1 MRFQLFLSRLLNV
14 RLSESAGVL
23 GMLGHAFFSGLGIA
37 LSFTAVNVLLLEN
50 HGSERLPVIYAISA
64 IILLVGGFIYS
75 KLEHK
80 ISPVKLFPA
89 ILVFSAIWAVSAR
102 GLTQEGESPLLL
114 AAVYCSYFLIY
125 QINNLEF
132 WGAAALLYDVRQS
145 KRLFGLLAAGES
157 VAKILGYAITP
168 VFIAAFSLDDLMYLA
183 AGAFLISALI
193 LFKIVKKEKESFK
206 IEHHALEKHSH
217 HDEKQ
222 TKILG
227 AFQFLRSLKS
237 DGFMRNVAIFAM
249 FSTMVYYAMHYA
261 FLTEVEE
268 QFHEL
273 EDLAFFF
280 GLFFSIAKALNLV
293 IKSLLSGRMLNAVGI
308 RLLIIMLPITL
319 TVINLIGISG
329 FFALDNPIKFFLWIF
344 GFNMLADEIMRSSLH
359 KPSYLTLFQP
369 LQKNKRLE
377 GHTIA
382 KGIME
387 PIGMG
392 IAGVTILLLYYFD
405 IFKPSTFIIYILT
418 FVLAWLISSFF
429 VSREYRSLLSRA
441 LKGRLLS
448 RQNISFSREELN
460 MLRNEKLASGDN
472 FEKLYAIKMLKDYL
486 PTSEYNVAVE
496 QLLAAK
502 DEQILSE
509 SLNLLENSAD
519 LYFKNAV
526 KNLLFHPN
534 KEISK
539 KAIYCYCAMLE
550 EECVD
555 ELMPYFEVGSD
566 ELKEGILGGIL
577 KYTGIYGAT
586 IAGDTLLQWIGSEN
600 PKLRGRV
607 ARLIGDIGK
616 VDYYHPL
623 IQLIQDPDPEVQ
635 KEAIIASGKVGNKK
649 LIGPILEKAGD
660 KHLFNICLRT
670 LEKMGESAIPH
681 LENAVHQTTDIRLI
695 RKFIR
700 IASKIPGSKTN
711 RFLVSQLQ
719 SQIFTIRNEALYSL
733 HLLQY
738 KSGTL
743 IEKNEIEEQMKKE
756 IATFKLL
763 SSFPTQLEEPGGL
776 PVNDSLKHEI
786 RMIQFRVLYLLGFI
800 YDQTTLN
807 KVIDS
812 LKTGQHHF
820 QSNACELLENLLKRT
835 HAHAVVP
842 LIEFDTHKGSFEKHL
857 EKHQH
862 TSMCESLWTLSP
874 GMVSD
879 WLTALSIRC
888 HKITHKTLSDV
899 PVNLLN
905 SAKSIAIKQEL
916 QMHNL

>member
-1 MRFQLFLSRLLNV
+1 MQYQVFFSRLLNV
-14 RLSESAGVL
+14 RPSESAGVL

-50 HGSERLPVIYAISA
+50 HGSEQLPAIYAVSA
-64 IILLVGGFIYS
+64 IILLTGGFIYS
-75 KLEHK
+75 KLEHT

-89 ILVFSAIWAVSAR
+89 ILIFSAVWAIVAR
-102 GLTQEGESPLLL
+102 SMTQEGESQLLL
-114 AAVYCSYFLIY
+114 AGVYCTYFLIY

-157 VAKILGYAITP
+157 IAKILGYAITP
-168 VFIAAFSLDDLMYLA
+168 LFITYFSLDDLMYVA
-183 AGAFLISALI
+183 AASFLVSAL
-193 LFKIVKKEKESFK
+193 LLYKIVNKEKESFT
-206 IEHHALEKHSH
+206 IDHHHSH
-217 HDEKQ
+217 EKNHHEEKQ

-237 DGFMRNVAIFAM
+237 DSFMRNVAVFAL
-249 FSTMVYYAMHYA
+249 FSTLVYYAMHYA

-273 EDLAFFF
+273 DDLAFFF

-293 IKSLLSGRMLNAVGI
+293 IKSLLSGRMLNVVGI

-319 TVINLIGISG
+319 TLINLVGISG
-329 FFALDNPIKFFLWIF
+329 FFALDNPLKFFLWIF

-392 IAGVTILLLYYFD
+392 IAGVTILLLYYFGW
-405 IFKPSTFIIYILT
+405 FNPSNFIMYILV

-429 VSREYRSLLSRA
+429 VAREYRALLSRA

-448 RQNISFSREELN
+448 RQNITFSREELN
-460 MLRNEKLASGDN
+460 MLRNEKLASGDM

-486 PTSEYNVAVE
+486 PLTEYQSAIE
-496 QLLAAK
+496 DLLK
-502 DEQILSE
+502 SDNEQILIE
-509 SLNLLENSAD
+509 TLNLLENSID
-519 LYFKNAV
+519 IVYLSSIQS
-526 KNLLFHPN
+526 LLFHPN
-534 KEISK
+534 TEISK
-539 KAIYCYCAMLE
+539 KAIFCYCAMLE

-555 ELMPYFEVGSD
+555 ELMPKFD
-566 ELKEGILGGIL
+566 EANDDIKEGILGGIL

-586 IAGDTLLQWIGSEN
+586 VAGDTLLQWIRSDN
-600 PKLRGRV
+600 PLLRRRV
-607 ARLIGDIGK
+607 ARLIGNIGK
-616 VDYYHPL
+616 EDYYHPL
-623 IQLIQDPDPEVQ
+623 IQLIQDQDPEVQ
-635 KEAIIASGKVGNKK
+635 KEAIIAAGKVGNKK
-649 LIGPILEKAGD
+649 LIGPILEKAGE

-681 LENAVHQTTDIRLI
+681 LENAVKQTNDIRLI

-700 IASKIPGSKTN
+700 IASKIPGSQTN
-711 RFLVSQLQ
+711 RFLVYQLQ
-719 SQIFTIRNEALYSL
+719 SPIFTLRNEALYSL

-738 KSGTL
+738 KAGTVV
-743 IEKNEIEEQMKKE
+743 EKNEVDVQIKKE
-756 IATFKLL
+756 IDAFKLL
-763 SSFPTQLEEPGGL
+763 SGFPIEPEEPGGL
-776 PVNDSLKHEI
+776 PVRDSLKHEI
-786 RMIQFRVLYLLGFI
+786 RMIQFRVLYLLAFI
-800 YDQTTLN
+800 YDQATIN

-820 QSNACELLENLLKRT
+820 QSNACELLENLLKRS

-842 LIEFDTHKGSFEKHL
+842 LIEFDTQNGSFEKHL
-857 EKHQH
+857 EKQQH

-888 HKITHKTLSDV
+888 HKITHKTLSDI
-899 PVNLLN
+899 PDNILN
-905 SAKSIAIKQEL
+905 GAKSIAIKQEIQNAHL
-916 QMHNL
+916 